1 MAQKHSHGND
11 YLRKPDLFDKENRR
25 VFVGGGTGAIILRI
39 LRVEVDYRAKAW
51 KIKSIDFVNKP
62 EKGKIIK

>member
-1 MAQKHSHGND
+1 M
-11 YLRKPDLFDKENRR
+11 FDKENRR
-25 VFVGGGTGAIILRI
+25 VLVGGGTGAIILRI
-39 LRVEVDYRAKAW
+39 LRVEVEYRAKAW